1 MKMDMNK
8 KSKLGL
14 VDENQFSGSINYS
27 FPLSKISWLKV
38 GGPVDILFRPK
49 NLDNL
54 SRFLSL
60 IPGEVNVMPIG
71 ACSNLLVR
79 DGGLSGVAVKLGG
92 SFSEIEIKNN
102 QVKLG
107 AGNLSSRVAVNLS
120 ELGYDLSFLRTI
132 PGTIGGAIAMNA
144 GCYGNYI
151 GDYVRSVEGV
161 DKSGKIIR
169 LSKENLQFK
178 YRCSRLPNGFI
189 VTSAIL
195 KPKIEKKEV
204 IEAKMREMVSKR
216 EETQPIKK
224 ATCGSTFKNPDGK
237 SSLMLEDSIDF
248 KAWSLI
254 DRAGLRGKKMGKAMV
269 SEKHPNFLINL
280 GGATSEEMESLGE
293 YVRKSVYEKFKVSLD
308 WEVIRVGRK

>member
-1 MKMDMNK
+1 MDTNK
-8 KSKLGL
+8 KSKLGF
-14 VDENQFSGSINYS
+14 VDEDQFSGSVNYS

-102 QVKLG
+102 EVKLG
-107 AGNLSSRVAVNLS
+107 AGNLSSKVAVNLS

-169 LSKENLQFK
+169 LSKENLKFK

-195 KPKIEKKEV
+195 KPKIEKKGA
-204 IEAKMREMVSKR
+204 IEAKMKEMVSKR

-254 DRAGLRGKKMGKAMV
+254 DKAGLRGKKMGKAMV
-269 SEKHPNFLINL
+269 SKKHPNFLINL

>member
-1 MKMDMNK
+1 MKMGMNK
-8 KSKLGL
+8 KSKLGFF
-14 VDENQFSGSINYS
+14 DENQFLGSINYS

-49 NLDNL
+49 NLDDL

-60 IPGEVNVMPIG
+60 IPVEVNVMPIG

-92 SFSEIEIKNN
+92 GFSEIEIKNN
-102 QVKLG
+102 EVRLG
-107 AGNLSSRVAVNLS
+107 AGNFSSKVAVNLS
-120 ELGYDLSFLRTI
+120 KLGYDLSFLRTI

-151 GDYVRSVEGV
+151 GDYVRSLEGV
-161 DKSGKIIR
+161 NKSGNIIR

-178 YRCSRLPNGFI
+178 YRCSRLPDDFI

-195 KPKIEKKEV
+195 KPKIENKGA
-204 IEAKMREMVSKR
+204 IEAKMKEMVSKR

-269 SEKHPNFLINL
+269 SKKHPNFLINL
-280 GGATSEEMESLGE
+280 GGATAEEMELLGE
-293 YVRKSVYEKFKVSLD
+293 YIRKAVYEKFKVSLD
-308 WEVIRVGRK
+308 WEVKRVGRK

>member
-1 MKMDMNK
+1 MDMNK

>member
-1 MKMDMNK
+1 MDMNK

-14 VDENQFSGSINYS
+14 VDENQFLGSINYS

-269 SEKHPNFLINL
+269 SKKHPNFLINL

>member
-1 MKMDMNK
+1 MNK
-8 KSKLGL
+8 KSKLGFL
-14 VDENQFSGSINYS
+14 DENQFSGSINYS
-27 FPLSKISWLKV
+27 FPLSKISWMKV
-38 GGPVDILFRPK
+38 GGPVDIFFRPK
-49 NLDNL
+49 NLDDL

-60 IPGEVNVMPIG
+60 IPVEVNVMPIG

-102 QVKLG
+102 EVKLG
-107 AGNLSSRVAVNLS
+107 AGNFSSKVAVNLS
-120 ELGYDLSFLRTI
+120 ELGYDLAFLRTI

-151 GDYVRSVEGV
+151 GDYVQSIEGV
-161 DKSGKIIR
+161 NKSGKIIR

-178 YRCSRLPNGFI
+178 YRCSRLPNDLI

-195 KPKIEKKEV
+195 KPKIEEKGA
-204 IEAKMREMVSKR
+204 IEAKMKEMLSKR

-248 KAWSLI
+248 KAWNLI

-269 SEKHPNFLINL
+269 SKKHPNFLINL
-280 GGATSEEMESLGE
+280 GGATSKEMESLGE
-293 YVRKSVYEKFKVSLD
+293 YVRKSVYKKFKVSLD

>member
-1 MKMDMNK
+1 MDMNK
-8 KSKLGL
+8 KSKLSF

-49 NLDNL
+49 NLDYL

-60 IPGEVNVMPIG
+60 IPGEVDVMPIG

-79 DGGLSGVAVKLGG
+79 DGGLSGVAVKLGR

-102 QVKLG
+102 EVKLG
-107 AGNLSSRVAVNLS
+107 AGNLSSKVAVNLS

-151 GDYVRSVEGV
+151 GDYIRSVEGV

-169 LSKENLQFK
+169 LSKENLKFK
-178 YRCSRLPNGFI
+178 YRYSRLPNGFI

-195 KPKIEKKEV
+195 KPKIEKKGA
-204 IEAKMREMVSKR
+204 IEAKMKEMVSKR
-216 EETQPIKK
+216 QETQPIKK

-269 SEKHPNFLINL
+269 SKKHPNFLINL

>member
-1 MKMDMNK
+1 MDINK
-8 KSKLGL
+8 KSKLSF
-14 VDENQFSGSINYS
+14 VDENQFLGSINYS

-60 IPGEVNVMPIG
+60 IPGEVDVMPIG

-102 QVKLG
+102 EVKLG
-107 AGNLSSRVAVNLS
+107 AGNLSSKVAVNLS

-169 LSKENLQFK
+169 LSKENLKFK

-195 KPKIEKKEV
+195 KPKIEKKGT
-204 IEAKMREMVSKR
+204 IEAKMKEMVSKR

-269 SEKHPNFLINL
+269 SKKHPNFLINL

>member
-1 MKMDMNK
+1 MDVNK
-8 KSKLGL
+8 KSKLDF
-14 VDENQFSGSINYS
+14 VDEDQVSGSINYS

-49 NLDNL
+49 NLDDL

-60 IPGEVNVMPIG
+60 TPVGVNVMPIG

-102 QVKLG
+102 EVKLG
-107 AGNLSSRVAVNLS
+107 AGNFSSKVAVNLS

-144 GCYGNYI
+144 GCYGKYI
-151 GDYVRSVEGV
+151 GDYVRSIEGV
-161 DKSGKIIR
+161 SKSGEIIR
-169 LSKENLQFK
+169 LSKKNLQFK
-178 YRCSRLPNGFI
+178 YRCSSLPNDFI

-195 KPKIEKKEV
+195 KPKIEKKGA
-204 IEAKMREMVSKR
+204 IEAKMKEMLSKR

-224 ATCGSTFKNPDGK
+224 ATCGSTFKNPDGQ
-237 SSLMLEDSIDF
+237 SSLMLEDSLDF

-269 SEKHPNFLINL
+269 SKKHPNFLINL

-293 YVRKSVYEKFKVSLD
+293 YVRKSVYDKFKVSLD

>member
-8 KSKLGL
+8 KSKLGF

-49 NLDNL
+49 NLDDL
-54 SRFLSL
+54 SRFLTL
-60 IPGEVNVMPIG
+60 MPVEVNVMPIG

-102 QVKLG
+102 EVKLG
-107 AGNLSSRVAVNLS
+107 AGNLSSKVAVNLS

-151 GDYVRSVEGV
+151 GDYVQSIEGV
-161 DKSGKIIR
+161 NKSGKIIR

-178 YRCSRLPNGFI
+178 YRCSRLPNDLI

-195 KPKIEKKEV
+195 KPKIEEKWA
-204 IEAKMREMVSKR
+204 IEAKMEEMLSKS

-269 SEKHPNFLINL
+269 SKKHPNFLINL